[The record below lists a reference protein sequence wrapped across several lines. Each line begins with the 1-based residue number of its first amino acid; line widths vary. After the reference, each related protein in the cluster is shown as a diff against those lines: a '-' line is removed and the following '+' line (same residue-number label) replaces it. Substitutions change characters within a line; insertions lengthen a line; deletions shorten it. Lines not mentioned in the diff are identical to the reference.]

1 MSLLLTKNCHYAILV
16 AIEDGEQFKAQNDK
30 DVYVTSRL
38 NIKLPPQVDD
48 LIPPNT
54 RLSTRP
60 TALLKEPQWRTTLVY
75 YISNQILSRLRN
87 SQATLE
93 ILSLS
98 TNCVQDKLGT
108 VTLNMEDAKSVLMRK
123 GSRNISQI
131 QQFVVDKG
139 DWMPIQGGST
149 TGRIKAGLFIVE
161 MPHNAD
167 SNFSGNK
174 EYGTPLQMPLR
185 LNHSNK
191 TTNMGE
197 LGLEICSDMSDL
209 FINSA
214 ELHDDDDDYNN
225 DELPQQ
231 GESVL
236 DYQESGEEQQLEQE
250 IDDDDDDCIVVGSG
264 MERFGFLFR
273 IIQAKHISS
282 ILDQY
287 TDIED
292 AYFYYQ
298 FADKEYQCLIESD
311 HDNWRA
317 TEYHANVP
325 LQGDLQEIKDWLSKQ
340 MTMEVCLVVKQM
352 NRDEDIIIARSE
364 IFLKERDIG
373 IAQQSS
379 IIYDNEKT
387 WHINSEKQFAQLQL
401 QIGLTKGWDTSDD
414 DVHIQRTDYV
424 SSVQEDTFDDDNEV
438 F

>member
-16 AIEDGEQFKAQNDK
+16 AIEDGEQFKAQSDK

-38 NIKLPPQVDD
+38 NIRLPPQVDD

-60 TALLKEPQWRTTLVY
+60 TALVKEPQWRTTLVY
-75 YISNQILSRLRN
+75 YISNQILSRLKN

-93 ILSLS
+93 ITSLS
-98 TNCVQDKLGT
+98 ENCTQEKLGT

-139 DWMPIQGGST
+139 DWMSIQGGAT

-174 EYGTPLQMPLR
+174 EIGTPLQMPLR
-185 LNHSNK
+185 LNHSSKSN
-191 TTNMGE
+191 NMGE

-214 ELHDDDDDYNN
+214 ELHDDDDYND
-225 DELPQQ
+225 DEQEQ
-231 GESVL
+231 REGSVP
-236 DYQESGEEQQLEQE
+236 DFQEFGEEQEPELEL
-250 IDDDDDDCIVVGSG
+250 DDDDDCIVVGSG
-264 MERFGFLFR
+264 TGRFGFLFR

-287 TDIED
+287 SDIED

-311 HDNWRA
+311 QDNWRA

-340 MTMEVCLVVKQM
+340 MTMEVCLVVKQL
-352 NRDEDIIIARSE
+352 NQPEDIIIGKSE
-364 IFLKERDIG
+364 VFLKERDIG

-379 IIYDNEKT
+379 IIYDNDKT

-414 DVHIQRTDYV
+414 DVHIQKTDYI
-424 SSVQEDTFDDDNEV
+424 SSAQDDTFDNDNEV

>member
-93 ILSLS
+93 IMSLS
-98 TNCVQDKLGT
+98 TNCVQEKLGT

-139 DWMPIQGGST
+139 DWMPIQGGT
-149 TGRIKAGLFIVE
+149 ATGRIKAGLFIVE

-174 EYGTPLQMPLR
+174 EIGTPLQMPLR
-185 LNHSNK
+185 LNHSSK
-191 TTNMGE
+191 SANMGE

-214 ELHDDDDDYNN
+214 ELQDDDELEQQDD
-225 DELPQQ
+225 
-231 GESVL
+231 SVL
-236 DYQESGEEQQLEQE
+236 DYQDSGEEQQL
-250 IDDDDDDCIVVGSG
+250 DDDDDCIVVGSG
-264 MERFGFLFR
+264 MDRFGFLFR

-287 TDIED
+287 EDIED

-298 FADKEYQCLIESD
+298 FADKEYQCLIEADQDS
-311 HDNWRA
+311 WRA

-340 MTMEVCLVVKQM
+340 VRMEVCLVVKQL
-352 NRDEDIIIARSE
+352 NHAEDIIIARSE
-364 IFLKERDIG
+364 VFLKERDIG
-373 IAQQSS
+373 IAKQSS
-379 IIYDNEKT
+379 IIYDREKT

-414 DVHIQRTDYV
+414 DVHVQKADYV
-424 SSVQEDTFDDDNEV
+424 SSAHEETFDDDNEV

>member
-16 AIEDGEQFKAQNDK
+16 AIEDGEQFKAQHDK

-38 NIKLPPQVDD
+38 NIRLPPQVDD

-60 TALLKEPQWRTTLVY
+60 TTLSKEPQWRTTLIY
-75 YISNQILSRLRN
+75 YISNQILSRLKN
-87 SQATLE
+87 SQATLD
-93 ILSLS
+93 IYSLS
-98 TNCVQDKLGT
+98 ENCIQEKLGS
-108 VTLNMEDAKSVLMRK
+108 VTLNMEDAKSVRMRK

-139 DWMPIQGGST
+139 DWISIQGGGA
-149 TGRIKAGLFIVE
+149 TGKIKAGLFIVE

-174 EYGTPLQMPLR
+174 EIGTPLQMPLR
-185 LNHSNK
+185 FSHSNK
-191 TTNMGE
+191 SSMGE

-214 ELHDDDDDYNN
+214 EFYENDD
-225 DELPQQ
+225 EQEQQ
-231 GESVL
+231 EESML
-236 DYQESGEEQQLEQE
+236 DYQESDEEEE
-250 IDDDDDDCIVVGSG
+250 EEEEGDCIIIGSG
-264 MERFGFLFR
+264 TDKFGFLFR

-298 FADKEYQCLIESD
+298 FANREYQCLIESD
-311 HDNWRA
+311 QDNWRA
-317 TEYHANVP
+317 IEYHANVL
-325 LQGDLQEIKDWLSKQ
+325 LQGDLQDIKSWLSEQ
-340 MTMEVCLVVKQM
+340 IAMEVCLVVKQL
-352 NRDEDIIIARSE
+352 NQLEDIIIAKSE
-364 IFLKERDIG
+364 VFLKERDIG

-379 IIYDNEKT
+379 ILYDTDKT

-401 QIGLTKGWDTSDD
+401 QIGLTKGWETLEDDINIQKQKYESSNQDDTN
-414 DVHIQRTDYV
+414 
-424 SSVQEDTFDDDNEV
+424 DDDNEV